1 MAPSKC
7 SLANDTTR
15 VRELSSEED
24 RMRLPTVAQGTQ
36 RLYDTLRYVSKYVV
50 VRWYWKDPFTLR
62 LEQPGWKEFSLDN
75 TAKLE
80 EAYQSFHATGQKEV
94 RVPVHNAR

>member
-1 MAPSKC
+1 M
-7 SLANDTTR
+7 
-15 VRELSSEED
+15 
-24 RMRLPTVAQGTQ
+24 
-36 RLYDTLRYVSKYVV
+36 
-50 VRWYWKDPFTLR
+50 RWYWKDPFTLR

-94 RVPVHNAR
+94 RVSHTYSHGPQHHTHHTHTPIHVVHTTHTYTRDTPHPSRTHNTSAC